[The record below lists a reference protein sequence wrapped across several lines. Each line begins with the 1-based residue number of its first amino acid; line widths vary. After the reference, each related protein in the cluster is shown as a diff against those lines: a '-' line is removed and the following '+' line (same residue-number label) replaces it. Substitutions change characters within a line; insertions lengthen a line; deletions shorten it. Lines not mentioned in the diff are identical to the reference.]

1 MKISGKMN
9 TKMKLVIW
17 STLVL
22 FIASCQQPTGSPQ
35 EMISGIETMDLA
47 QLKEVKKSLEA
58 KKKGYTQAVRSV
70 KEKIDLLKK
79 DEKRGKPVEVG
90 SLVKK
95 EFAHYLKVH
104 GVAEA
109 SNNILINPEVG
120 GAIKAIHVREGQKVS
135 KGHKLVTIDNSTVV
149 SNINSLKS
157 QLEFAT
163 IMFDKQKSL
172 FDQNIG
178 TEVQYLQAKNQ
189 KESLENSIKTLQSQL
204 SRFIIRAPV
213 SGTVDQIFPKRG
225 ELAAPQMPLVRVVN
239 LDKIFI
245 EADVSESLIGKIK
258 DGDIVDVDF
267 GSIEYSTKGEI
278 VQVGQFINPFNR
290 TFKIRVDLVGEK
302 NPMIKPNMLSV
313 VRLRDYYNPEAV
325 VIDTK
330 IILQDYEGDFVF
342 VNEAGIA
349 VKKRIIL
356 GQSYKA
362 ETEILEGLNGSESMI
377 YSGYRNLTAGEML
390 EVRTK

>member
-1 MKISGKMN
+1 MKKSGKMN
-9 TKMKLVIW
+9 IKMKIIVW
-17 STLVL
+17 SALAF
-22 FIASCQQPTGSPQ
+22 FITSCQEPGSPK
-35 EMISGIETMDLA
+35 EMTSGIETMDLV
-47 QLKEVKKSLEA
+47 QLKEVKKSLEE
-58 KKKGYTQAVRSV
+58 KKKGYTDAVRSV

-79 DEKRGKPVEVG
+79 DEKKGKPVEVG
-90 SLVKK
+90 AVVKK

-109 SNNILINPEVG
+109 TNNILINPEVG
-120 GAIKAIHVREGQKVS
+120 GAIRVIHVREGQKVS
-135 KGHKLVTIDNSTVV
+135 KGQKLITIDNSTVV
-149 SNINSLKS
+149 SNINSLES

-163 IMFDKQKSL
+163 IMHDKQKSL

-204 SRFIIRAPV
+204 SKFIIKAPV
-213 SGTVDQIFPKRG
+213 SGTVDQVFPKQG

-239 LDKIFI
+239 LDKVFI
-245 EADVSESLIGKIK
+245 EADVSESLLGKINS
-258 DGDIVDVDF
+258 GDVVDVDF
-267 GSIEYSTKGEI
+267 GSIDYSTKGKI

-290 TFKIRVDLVGEK
+290 TFKIRVDLVGEN

-313 VRLRDYYNPEAV
+313 VRLKDYYNPEVV

-342 VNEAGIA
+342 VNEEEIA
-349 VKKRIIL
+349 VKKRIVL
-356 GQSYKA
+356 GKSYQS
-362 ETEILEGLNGSESMI
+362 ETEILEGLTGSESMI
-377 YSGYRNLTAGEML
+377 YAGYRNLTAGEML